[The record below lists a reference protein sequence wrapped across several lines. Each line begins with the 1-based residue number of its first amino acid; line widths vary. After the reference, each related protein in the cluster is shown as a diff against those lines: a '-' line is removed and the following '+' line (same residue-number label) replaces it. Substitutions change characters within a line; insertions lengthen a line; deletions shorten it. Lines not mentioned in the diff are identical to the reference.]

1 MYTKK
6 VAILVVSILLLIG
19 SLAYASWVIPAD
31 KNPSINTS
39 INPNVNTTLNPNIN
53 TNLNP
58 KLNPS
63 LNPDINKSLNPL
75 LNSNLNPNLN
85 PKLNLKLNPDV
96 NPKINTSLNP
106 KLNSAINPKSHPDNV
121 LFRFDKNLKSSMY
134 IVTVNT
140 DFLLFYN
147 AKDELV
153 LFGVKNSSN
162 GFTVF
167 DLSNRWVEYLINDS
181 VGFLIFSLTGDWI
194 GIVR

>member
-6 VAILVVSILLLIG
+6 VAILVVSILILIG
-19 SLAYASWVIPAD
+19 NLAYASWVIPAD
-31 KNPSINTS
+31 RNPNINTS
-39 INPNVNTTLNPNIN
+39 INPNINTTLNPNVN

-63 LNPDINKSLNPL
+63 LNPDINKSLNPG
-75 LNSNLNPNLN
+75 LN
-85 PKLNLKLNPDV
+85 PKLNLNLNPDL
-96 NPKINTSLNP
+96 NPEINTSLNP
-106 KLNSAINPKSHPDNV
+106 KLNSAINPKSHSDNV
-121 LFRFDKNLKSSMY
+121 LFRFDRNLQPSMY
-134 IVTVNT
+134 IVTANPN
-140 DFLLFYN
+140 FLLFYN

-162 GFTVF
+162 GYTVF
-167 DLSNRWVEYLINDS
+167 DLSNRWVEYMINDS